1 MTLCSSNVS
10 YNSNMRADLSFVHVC
25 AIINFSSLQC
35 AGFNFQLQSGGGAAL
50 PQSCA
55 LKLHMII
62 IAMCISK
69 DYLFVSIF
77 QFLATVYLIIIDPFC
92 FVQELFSQ

>member
-1 MTLCSSNVS
+1 MRVS
-10 YNSNMRADLSFVHVC
+10 TFNYNLGVELLYRNPVHL
-25 AIINFSSLQC
+25 I
-35 AGFNFQLQSGGGAAL
+35 
-50 PQSCA
+50 
-55 LKLHMII
+55 KLHMII

-77 QFLATVYLIIIDPFC
+77 QFLATVYLIILDPFC